1 MRDSLIDYYARMADR
16 DAYGYQTYGGDAA
29 VAALRCFRGYH
40 PDARWSWVEV
50 DGRQRWMTQS
60 MMRIHAVL
68 SMASMRQNGDLQKLS
83 DLAAE
88 ARVSKGYFSKVLLRF
103 TSWGMFASIS
113 IRGRA
118 GGLYVWARTKGDSFA
133 RYAKDA
139 QIHLQTLAVMKAAR
153 NLRRFGEMFPSLHT
167 RVAGDT
173 VETFKGRR
181 LISVRPKGSD
191 STSMDSDPG
200 PRRGEGRRFT
210 PVSG

>member
-118 GGLYVWARTKGDSFA
+118 GGLYVWARQKGDSFA

-139 QIHLQTLAVMKAAR
+139 QIHIHTLAVMKAAR
-153 NLRRFGEMFPSLHT
+153 NLRRFGEMFPPRNA
-167 RVAGDT
+167 RVRTSTQETFIEGERDTVREGSATSTSMAGDT
-173 VETFKGRR
+173 
-181 LISVRPKGSD
+181 GSR
-191 STSMDSDPG
+191 G
-200 PRRGEGRRFT
+200 GEGSRFT
-210 PVSG
+210 PVPG